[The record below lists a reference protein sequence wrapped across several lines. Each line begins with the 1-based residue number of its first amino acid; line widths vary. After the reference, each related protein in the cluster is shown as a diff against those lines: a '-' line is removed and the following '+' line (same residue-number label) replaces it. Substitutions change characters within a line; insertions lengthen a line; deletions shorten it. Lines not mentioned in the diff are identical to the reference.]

1 MKAAWLLGVAAL
13 PAACSFQATTKPEP
27 NSTIAGSCRRGPGG
41 VGKSFLLAHVLE
53 AAQPARLGWLVLT
66 ADAAN
71 PDTRGDFLGLIEGQ
85 LFRRSLPPP
94 ADRTKDYFPHLR
106 EIAALHREF
115 WPHR

>member
-1 MKAAWLLGVAAL
+1 MVHDIHRSSEVSRLIQAIEAA
-13 PAACSFQATTKPEP
+13 PEGL
-27 NSTIAGSCRRGPGG
+27 SIVGISGPGG

-94 ADRTKDYFPHLR
+94 ADQIGRAHV
-106 EIAALHREF
+106 
-115 WPHR
+115 